1 MSRQE
6 RATLF
11 GHMEDDERA
20 DLYNRLTPEQR
31 RALLPGLAHAER
43 EDLRLLAS
51 YAEGT
56 VGSVMTSAYVTL
68 RPTQTVH
75 QTLETIRLEAPDV
88 ETIYLAYVVDDQRRI
103 LGTVSLREL
112 ILAPPDQQV
121 EDIMTRDVVSC
132 QANAPKSEAARLIA
146 HYDLLA
152 VPALNEEIG
161 RASCRARAWGALA
174 AGGRAE

>member
-20 DLYNRLTPEQR
+20 DLYNRRTPEQR

-88 ETIYLAYVVDDQRRI
+88 ETIYRSEEHTSELQSRGHLVCR
-103 LGTVSLREL
+103 LLRE
-112 ILAPPDQQV
+112 
-121 EDIMTRDVVSC
+121 
-132 QANAPKSEAARLIA
+132 KKK
-146 HYDLLA
+146 
-152 VPALNEEIG
+152 
-161 RASCRARAWGALA
+161 
-174 AGGRAE
+174 